1 MTLEINNPESL
12 GVPRGWNHGM
22 LGPAGGQGRVL
33 FVAGQ
38 TALDASGRVPNTGF
52 VDQFANA
59 LENVLTVV
67 REAGGGPTDIARMT
81 IYVTDIAAYRASRKP
96 LGEAYRSVM
105 GKHFP
110 AMALV
115 EVQSL
120 VDEQAKV
127 EIEATAVIGD

>member
-1 MTLEINNPESL
+1 MTLEIINPESL
-12 GVPRGWNHGM
+12 GVPRGWNHGL
-22 LGPAGGQGRVL
+22 LGPAGGRVL

-81 IYVTDIAAYRASRKP
+81 VYVTDIVAYRASRKP
-96 LGEAYRSVM
+96 LGEAYRGVM

-115 EVQSL
+115 EVAAL
-120 VDEQAKV
+120 VDSNAKV
-127 EIEATAVIGD
+127 EIEATAVIGG

>member
-1 MTLEINNPESL
+1 MTLEIINPESL
-12 GVPRGWNHGM
+12 GVPRGWNHGL
-22 LGPAGGQGRVL
+22 LGPAGGRVL

-81 IYVTDIAAYRASRKP
+81 VYVTDIVAYRASRKP
-96 LGEAYRSVM
+96 LGEAYRGVM

-115 EVQSL
+115 EAAAL
-120 VDEQAKV
+120 VDSNAKV